1 MNVVNTDLLTDDR
14 SECFDWVTHPKLF
27 TYYTKVYHV
36 CQEIFLPQVV
46 RVGERARTKMV
57 QVYKP
62 PRVGTILACEKLAR
76 ILHSLRGMHGAHTGY
91 ANKALLPGRDFL
103 L

>member
-1 MNVVNTDLLTDDR
+1 
-14 SECFDWVTHPKLF
+14 
-27 TYYTKVYHV
+27 
-36 CQEIFLPQVV
+36 
-46 RVGERARTKMV
+46 MV
-57 QVYKP
+57 
-62 PRVGTILACEKLAR
+62 LACEKLAR